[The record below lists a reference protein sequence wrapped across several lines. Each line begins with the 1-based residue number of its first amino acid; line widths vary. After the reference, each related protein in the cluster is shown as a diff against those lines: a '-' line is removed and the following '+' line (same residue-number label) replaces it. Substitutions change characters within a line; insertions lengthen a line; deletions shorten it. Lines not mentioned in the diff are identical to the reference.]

1 MQYIEN
7 DNEYMNEGIYFPS
20 KFSVGIDLGI
30 IINFTILM
38 IKNMHPKHSES

>member
-20 KFSVGIDLGI
+20 KFSVGIDPGI
-30 IINFTILM
+30 IINFTILI
-38 IKNMHPKHSES
+38 IKIIHPKHNEA